1 MLLMIQLTIGS
12 VCLIRGAESGNQKI
26 DGGGGRLMDRGE
38 GTGPGVLVPV
48 CVFSLVFL
56 YTSLLFIV
64 FFVVYIWEPLLHT
77 LLDECPYGVYTS
89 PIRMK

>member
-12 VCLIRGAESGNQKI
+12 VCLIRCAESGNQKI

-48 CVFSLVFL
+48 CVFFCFYAPPFFL
-56 YTSLLFIV
+56 LSFSLFISGSR
-64 FFVVYIWEPLLHT
+64 FYIPFWMDALMA
-77 LLDECPYGVYTS
+77 YT
-89 PIRMK
+89 RRLYA

>member
-48 CVFSLVFL
+48 CVFSFFIHLPSFYCLFRCL
-56 YTSLLFIV
+56 YLGAASTYPF
-64 FFVVYIWEPLLHT
+64 
-77 LLDECPYGVYTS
+77 G
-89 PIRMK
+89 